1 MSPNNNA
8 APPQEAEVVPS
19 HCQIATIQQMGDE
32 MDNDQGTL
40 GRQVRLFI
48 RDLIGPVRVR
58 KIKARL
64 NDWLNRLNGRAKA
77 APVVPAVSALPV
89 LEAGDWVRVKS
100 LEEINATLNMWR
112 QLRGCAFMEE
122 MEPYCGTVQRVLRP
136 VRRFVDER
144 DLRVVRSKGI
154 VLLEGL
160 VCRGTAGIGPCDRN
174 CLYFWR
180 VEWLEKIPP
189 PETAS

>member
-8 APPQEAEVVPS
+8 APPVEAEES
-19 HCQIATIQQMGDE
+19 LAQCQIATVQQMGDDVDE
-32 MDNDQGTL
+32 DQGTL
-40 GRQVRLFI
+40 SRRMRLFI
-48 RDLIGPVRVR
+48 RSVVGPVRVR
-58 KIKARL
+58 KIKAHL
-64 NDWLNRLNGRAKA
+64 NDWVTRLNGKAKPA
-77 APVVPAVSALPV
+77 LVVPAVSTLPK

-100 LEEINATLNMWR
+100 LEEIMITLNMWR
-112 QLRGCAFMEE
+112 QLRGCAFMAE

-136 VRRFVDER
+136 VQRFVDER
-144 DLRVVRSKGI
+144 DLRVVRSRGI

-160 VCRGTAGIGPCDRN
+160 VCQGTAGIGPCDRN

-189 PETAS
+189 PETAL